1 MTLYGEDGRGVIRL
15 GDSTDHGGEVISVSR
30 TFTDMGKP
38 VACVGDM
45 VQCPKCRGTFPIA
58 QGDSNKTHMGLPIA
72 FHGDK
77 TTCGATLI
85 SSWGIKGVSS
95 IARGSAGIAPT
106 ENRDNTPHSFDEMVH
121 LNHEMP
127 DGIPYYIELLD
138 GTTSLGHAGST
149 GRLPRIPT
157 ELSQDYKVFWGDEAL
172 AKIDKES

>member
-45 VQCPKCRGTFPIA
+45 VQCPKCKGTFPIA
-58 QGDSNKTHMGLPIA
+58 QGDSNKTHMGLPMA

-95 IARGSAGIAPT
+95 VASGSAGIAPA
-106 ENRDNTPHSFDEMVH
+106 ENRNTTPRSFDEMVH
-121 LNHEMP
+121 LDHGLSN
-127 DGIPYYIELLD
+127 GIPYYIETLE
-138 GTTSLGHAGST
+138 GTTFAGRADGSGH
-149 GRLPRIPT
+149 LPRIPSDI
-157 ELSQDYKVFWGDEAL
+157 SQDYKVFWGDEAL
-172 AKIDKES
+172 IKTDKES